1 MERQLSRWLVAT
13 PRPTISSAKAAR
25 SQPSER
31 PVFQRISGRPR
42 DVGRQDAWNPA
53 MASLAGAGVLQFY
66 SARRCARQNRWLTT
80 GRISPLENDSE
91 PNSEPSADDNKMPD
105 EVWRH
110 LSKVSKTLW
119 PLLMR
124 VAEAEGADLG
134 GNADAFSRAAKGL
147 ATWQDALG
155 RGTIWKDEKGANWPA
170 ERGMRNRW
178 QDLLINKGLPQLV
191 RRYPKLIDPLLESL
205 LEALEEFHNQ
215 SMQQKQEQSEGQG
228 GGSGGSGEQQEQEDK
243 GEGGGGGQQNQ
254 ENQDEENEDE
264 DDDTDDEKED
274 DNGEGDQ
281 EQQQQQQQK
290 EREQRA
296 EKILS
301 KVAQQWGNAAD
312 AINAADEAF
321 GSGTGASMSD
331 GFSLDSGDWHDSVS
345 WRELQQ
351 LAKILRKSPEL
362 RDLVRKLGR
371 RSAVRGPLHKLPEEI
386 FRDGGPDGVI
396 RSPAAPAESSG
407 VTLSGTWDTMLPS
420 EAQLLAPKV
429 PMLRSLHHSRRIE
442 QSLLCYDRSA
452 WLEDSAKVSG
462 RFEMR
467 PLGEAGPLI
476 VCLDTSGSMMGQ
488 REVLSKALVVECV
501 RQAHRQNRPC
511 YLYAFSGMGDL
522 KELELDMSQAGL
534 REVLTFLRSSF
545 GGGTYLE
552 DALARSAERLQEASW
567 RNADLL
573 IVTDGQLDVRTG
585 DEEPI
590 FRARKEFGTR
600 VFGLVLADYGG
611 DAMERLCDELYVT
624 GNVREGRN
632 YTGANVAFPKLKLVP
647 QKQPQQQQQRK

>member
-42 DVGRQDAWNPA
+42 QDAWNPA
-53 MASLAGAGVLQFY
+53 MASLAGAGILQFY
-66 SARRCARQNRWLTT
+66 SARRCARQNRWLTA
-80 GRISPLENDSE
+80 GRISPLQNDSE

-191 RRYPKLIDPLLESL
+191 RRYPKLIDPLLE
-205 LEALEEFHNQ
+205 
-215 SMQQKQEQSEGQG
+215 
-228 GGSGGSGEQQEQEDK
+228 
-243 GEGGGGGQQNQ
+243 
-254 ENQDEENEDE
+254 
-264 DDDTDDEKED
+264 
-274 DNGEGDQ
+274 
-281 EQQQQQQQK
+281 
-290 EREQRA
+290 
-296 EKILS
+296 
-301 KVAQQWGNAAD
+301 
-312 AINAADEAF
+312 AF

-345 WRELQQ
+345 WLQQ

-362 RDLVRKLGR
+362 RDLIRKLGR

-386 FRDGGPDGVI
+386 FRDGAPDGVI

-407 VTLSGTWDTMLPS
+407 VTLAGTWDTMLPS
-420 EAQLLAPKV
+420 EAQLLAAKV

-452 WLEDSAKVSG
+452 WLEDSAKASG

-476 VCLDTSGSMMGQ
+476 VCLDTSGSMSGQ

-522 KELELDMSQAGL
+522 LLSG
-534 REVLTFLRSSF
+534 SSRPRRF
-545 GGGTYLE
+545 SRYTHHTYYE
-552 DALARSAERLQEASW
+552 
-567 RNADLL
+567 NKVCVCVY
-573 IVTDGQLDVRTG
+573 I
-585 DEEPI
+585 
-590 FRARKEFGTR
+590 
-600 VFGLVLADYGG
+600 
-611 DAMERLCDELYVT
+611 
-624 GNVREGRN
+624 
-632 YTGANVAFPKLKLVP
+632 
-647 QKQPQQQQQRK
+647 

>member
-1 MERQLSRWLVAT
+1 
-13 PRPTISSAKAAR
+13 
-25 SQPSER
+25 
-31 PVFQRISGRPR
+31 
-42 DVGRQDAWNPA
+42 
-53 MASLAGAGVLQFY
+53 MASLAGAGILQFHC
-66 SARRCARQNRWLTT
+66 ARRCARQNRWLTA

-91 PNSEPSADDNKMPD
+91 PSVDDNKMPD
-105 EVWRH
+105 EVWRY

-147 ATWQDALG
+147 AIWQDALG

-170 ERGMRNRW
+170 EKGMRHRW

-215 SMQQKQEQSEGQG
+215 SMQQKQEQSEGLG
-228 GGSGGSGEQQEQEDK
+228 GGAQGSGEQQEQ

-254 ENQDEENEDE
+254 DNQEDEENDDE
-264 DDDTDDEKED
+264 DDDQEEED
-274 DNGEGDQ
+274 DNGEGDKEQ
-281 EQQQQQQQK
+281 QQNQQQQQQQK
-290 EREQRA
+290 ERDRRA
-296 EKILS
+296 EQILN

-331 GFSLDSGDWHDSVS
+331 GFSLDKGDWHDTVS
-345 WRELQQ
+345 WKELQQ

-362 RDLVRKLGR
+362 RDLIRKLGR

-386 FRDGGPDGVI
+386 SKDGAPDGVI
-396 RSPAAPAESSG
+396 KSPAAPAESSG

-420 EAQLLAPKV
+420 EAQLLATKL

-452 WLEDSAKVSG
+452 WLEDSAKTTG

-522 KELELDMSQAGL
+522 KEIELDMSQAGL

-552 DALARSAERLQEASW
+552 DALARTAERLEEPAW

-600 VFGLVLADYGG
+600 VYGLVLADYGG

-624 GNVREGRN
+624 GEVREGRS
-632 YTGANVAFPKLKLVP
+632 YPGANVAFPKLKLVP
-647 QKQPQQQQQRK
+647 QQPEQQ